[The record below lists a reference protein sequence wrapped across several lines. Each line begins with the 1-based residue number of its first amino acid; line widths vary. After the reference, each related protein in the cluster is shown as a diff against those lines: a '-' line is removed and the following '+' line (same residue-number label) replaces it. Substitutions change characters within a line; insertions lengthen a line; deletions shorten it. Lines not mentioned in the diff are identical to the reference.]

1 MAAGSAPRPNDQRQ
15 RVARRAGRGPGD
27 GGKALMILIVDD
39 DAAVRATIA
48 RALAELGY
56 AVREAADGPGA
67 LAAVREAAVT
77 LVILDYVMPGM
88 DGAEVARAIGA
99 IDPDLPIVFS
109 TGHAAL
115 RALRAAA
122 GDHVRVL
129 EKPFTLDELDAL
141 LRERLAERRSA
152 RTG

>member
-1 MAAGSAPRPNDQRQ
+1 
-15 RVARRAGRGPGD
+15 
-27 GGKALMILIVDD
+27 MILVVDV
-39 DAAVRATIA
+39 DAAVRATIGS
-48 RALAELGY
+48 ALTELGY
-56 AVREAADGPGA
+56 SVREAADGESA
-67 LAAVREAAVT
+67 LAAVREAAFS

-88 DGAEVARAIGA
+88 DGAEAARQIGM

-122 GDHVRVL
+122 GEDVKVL

-141 LRERLAERRSA
+141 LCERLAERRRARSA
-152 RTG
+152 